1 MARRAAKR
9 KPVTARA
16 VGAGR
21 RPSNRR
27 VVGWSLL
34 VIAVMFGFGFAM
46 APLYDT
52 LCRALGIGGK
62 TDRLEASAAPI
73 RIDTNRKV
81 TVEFTGHAMAG
92 LPWEFRP
99 LTRKL
104 EVHPGA
110 SVTVAYY
117 ARNPTAEVIVGQAA
131 PSVTPGTIG
140 EFFKKIEC
148 FCFTQQRLAPGEARE
163 MPVQFI
169 VDPALPPEA
178 HTITLSYG
186 FFNTDK
192 AQAKRFGGAAVSA
205 APERTHHHG
214 GDAAAT
220 N

>member
-1 MARRAAKR
+1 MAKQRAKNKR
-9 KPVTARA
+9 TGARGA
-16 VGAGR
+16 VANR

-46 APLYDT
+46 APLYDS

-62 TDRLEASAAPI
+62 TDRLEADAAPVQ
-73 RIDTNRKV
+73 IDTGRKV

-131 PSVTPGTIG
+131 PSVTPGSIG

-148 FCFTQQRLAPGEARE
+148 FCFTQQRLGPGEARE

-169 VDPALPPEA
+169 VDPALPPEV

-192 AQAKRFGGAAVSA
+192 AQARRFGGDAVST
-205 APERTHHHG
+205 APEHTHHHG
-214 GDAAAT
+214 G
-220 N
+220 

>member
-1 MARRAAKR
+1 MAKRTSGNKRQAAGSAASARRR
-9 KPVTARA
+9 
-16 VGAGR
+16 
-21 RPSNRR
+21 SIRR

-34 VIAVMFGFGFAM
+34 VFAVMFGFGFAM
-46 APLYDT
+46 APLYDSI
-52 LCRALGIGGK
+52 CRALGIGGK
-62 TDRLEASAAPI
+62 TERLEADAAPI
-73 RIDTNRKV
+73 QVDTRRLV
-81 TVEFTGHAMAG
+81 TVEFTGQAMAG

-110 SVTVAYY
+110 TVTMNYY
-117 ARNPTAEVIVGQAA
+117 VRNPTAEVIVGQAA

-148 FCFTQQRLAPGEARE
+148 FCFTQQRLEPGEARE

-169 VDPALPPEA
+169 VDPALPPEIR
-178 HTITLSYG
+178 TITLSYG

-205 APERTHHHG
+205 APEHAHHHG
-214 GDAAAT
+214 G
-220 N
+220 